1 MCESGVTQIHYA
13 KFIPCTIF
21 SVEWGTKTA
30 KWSCY
35 EIKLQQAA
43 FISFKRFL
51 SVLNISSNREKHTH
65 SLWRFN
71 VIPLVPDLTS
81 MGYSSSMGQLRWFPR
96 CSSPSSCSGE
106 SDGSGGGGEWGRVR
120 GEEPP
125 ALAWSRST
133 RRVMVGEVP
142 VSSATAWSC
151 LASVMSTPLIWSDSQ
166 TPEDQRGPICPE
178 RAYES
183 PLRWAYVMSY
193 GLFNYYMQHFI

>member
-1 MCESGVTQIHYA
+1 M
-13 KFIPCTIF
+13 FIPCTIF
-21 SVEWGTKTA
+21 SVEWGIKTA

-35 EIKLQQAA
+35 EIKL
-43 FISFKRFL
+43 
-51 SVLNISSNREKHTH
+51 VLNIFSNRHTL
-65 SLWRFN
+65 SPWRFN
-71 VIPLVPDLTS
+71 VIPLLPALTS

-96 CSSPSSCSGE
+96 SSPSSCSGE

-120 GEEPP
+120 GEAPP

-151 LASVMSTPLIWSDSQ
+151 LASVMSTPLIWSNSQ
-166 TPEDQRGPICPE
+166 TPEDQSGPICPQ

-183 PLRWAYVMSY
+183 PSYWACYV
-193 GLFNYYMQHFI
+193 LWAL

>member
-1 MCESGVTQIHYA
+1 M
-13 KFIPCTIF
+13 FIPCTIF
-21 SVEWGTKTA
+21 SVERGIKTA

-43 FISFKRFL
+43 FINT
-51 SVLNISSNREKHTH
+51 NIPFRLTVT
-65 SLWRFN
+65 L
-71 VIPLVPDLTS
+71 LVRVRTS

-120 GEEPP
+120 GEAPP

-166 TPEDQRGPICPE
+166 TPEGQRGPICPKWVE
-178 RAYES
+178 ES
-183 PLRWAYVMSY
+183 LSCWACDV
-193 GLFNYYMQHFI
+193 LLAL